1 MLKAVIL
8 SEPPALPAT
17 RCVSSVRR
25 FPPAAP
31 ATGAAPH
38 SPSLSSCISHS
49 IRPSES
55 CAAQL
60 VQTPER
66 WSDSS
71 APEPP
76 WPSSEAAP
84 PSGRAQH
91 LAQQQPHTVGCG
103 AASSDAARRQ
113 SWSSQCAPAAPGAA
127 VPYLIAAVRHRRP
140 AWQRQRQ
147 GAQTAGLRV
156 EPSPGARAHAWL
168 PVQRPVPALL
178 ARWPAARQLPVPSSR
193 RLAAPV
199 LCPARPPPRRVR
211 MRRRLVGPLAG
222 WRLATPRQ
230 AFAAT
235 KISCPVPTLW
245 LETTAGQRTQQSNSR
260 RLLES
265 LEQSIDIIDVFALGQ
280 HRRGEPLL
288 FAPHR
293 TPFIAPPT
301 APPHSQ
307 PYRKAGIGW
316 QRRADRTSQAAC
328 PSCRRVSGRE
338 RCTRRTSYAAD

>member
-38 SPSLSSCISHS
+38 SPSLSSCTSHS

-84 PSGRAQH
+84 PSGRARH
-91 LAQQQPHTVGCG
+91 LAQQQSHTVGCG

-113 SWSSQCAPAAPGAA
+113 SWSSRCAPAAPGAA
-127 VPYLIAAVRHRRP
+127 VPSLIAAVRHRRP

-147 GAQTAGLRV
+147 GARTAGPRAA
-156 EPSPGARAHAWL
+156 PSPGARAHARL
-168 PVQRPVPALL
+168 PVQRPVPTSL
-178 ARWPAARQLPVPSSR
+178 ARWPVARQLPVPPSR
-193 RLAAPV
+193 RQAARV
-199 LCPARPPPRRVR
+199 LCPARPPLRNRVR

-222 WRLATPRQ
+222 WRLATPPQ

-235 KISCPVPTLW
+235 KISCPVPILW
-245 LETTAGQRTQQSNSR
+245 LLKTTGQGPTGTT
-260 RLLES
+260 
-265 LEQSIDIIDVFALGQ
+265 EQLTAFA
-280 HRRGEPLL
+280 
-288 FAPHR
+288 
-293 TPFIAPPT
+293 
-301 APPHSQ
+301 
-307 PYRKAGIGW
+307 
-316 QRRADRTSQAAC
+316 
-328 PSCRRVSGRE
+328 RVS
-338 RCTRRTSYAAD
+338 